1 METLMR
7 PYLKVFFLCIG
18 LASITACT
26 STTKNDSV
34 YGNTF
39 DVKGLS
45 IGDPA
50 QKFEAMAKSDFHD
63 LIVTLDKQTEKIVHI
78 KYVQEQLPNTE
89 KTQKYLV
96 NYICNKYGRAASC
109 DYALSEI
116 EAKDKQFVRFFH
128 LYRNDAGTQEL
139 RALIRRTK
147 TFSLTPDLRVE
158 IDLVDSAYA
167 KVLRQQKAARS
178 ELIDF

>member
-1 METLMR
+1 MR
-7 PYLKVFFLCIG
+7 PYFKVFFLYISFT
-18 LASITACT
+18 SIIACT
-26 STTKNDSV
+26 STTTNNPPSSK
-34 YGNTF
+34 TF
-39 DVKGLS
+39 DVKGLK

-50 QKFEAMAKSDFHD
+50 EKFEAMAKSDLHD
-63 LIVTLDKQTEKIVHI
+63 LIVTLDKKTKKIVRI

-96 NYICNKYGRAASC
+96 NYICNKYGRVISC
-109 DYALSEI
+109 NLALSEI
-116 EAKDKQFVRFFH
+116 EAKKKQFVRFFH

-147 TFSLTPDLRVE
+147 SFSLTPDLRVE
-158 IDLVDSAYA
+158 IDLMDSAYA
-167 KVLRQQKAARS
+167 KALRQQKATES

>member
-1 METLMR
+1 MR
-7 PYLKVFFLCIG
+7 HNLKPFFLCIG
-18 LASITACT
+18 FALIVACT
-26 STTKNDSV
+26 STTTNNPLS
-34 YGNTF
+34 GNTF
-39 DVKGLS
+39 DVKGLK

-63 LIVTLDKQTEKIVHI
+63 LIVTLDKKTEKIVHI

-89 KTQKYLV
+89 KTQKYLI
-96 NYICNKYGRAASC
+96 NYICNKYGRVASC

-147 TFSLTPDLRVE
+147 TFSLIPDLRVE

-167 KVLRQQKAARS
+167 KVLRKQKATRS

>member
-1 METLMR
+1 MR
-7 PYLKVFFLCIG
+7 PNLKVFFLCIG
-18 LASITACT
+18 FASIVACT
-26 STTKNDSV
+26 STTTNNPLSSS
-34 YGNTF
+34 TF
-39 DVKGLS
+39 DVKGLK

-63 LIVTLDKQTEKIVHI
+63 LIVTLDKKTEKIVHI

-89 KTQKYLV
+89 KTQKYLI
-96 NYICNKYGRAASC
+96 NYICNKYGRVASC

-147 TFSLTPDLRVE
+147 TFSLIPDLRVE

-167 KVLRQQKAARS
+167 KVLRQQKATRS